1 MFLHTSIELFICSS
15 ANFRTFDI
23 GALTFKSTPLKTSI
37 TLCISETSELLI
49 GDIST
54 GINDSTSSG

>member
-1 MFLHTSIELFICSS
+1 MFLHTSIEVFICSS

-23 GALTFKSTPLKTSI
+23 GALTSKLTPLMTSI
-37 TLCISETSELLI
+37 IYCISETSELLM